1 MIFFY
6 ILLLIIGFVFLVKG
20 ADFFVDGCSKIARV
34 FGIPTLI
41 IGLTIVAFGTSAP
54 EAAVSTIASLI
65 GKNDI
70 ALGNVVGSNIC
81 NLLLVLGLSGLFGKL
96 TCSKK
101 VINRDMVY
109 SIFAYVILI
118 ILSAGFFINGEKI
131 GIITRTNGLI
141 LLCFLGIYVYALV
154 GEAKESIK
162 KKEKK
167 EKFHFKSIIF
177 ILLGLIGIIL
187 GGQLVVNSATK
198 IASFLGVSDSVIALT
213 VVAIGTSLPE
223 LVTSVIA
230 VKKGETDLAIG
241 NIIGSNIFNCF
252 FILGLSSTVSPVTFD
267 FYSFI
272 DMIIMLFIGILV
284 LFFTLKNKRIGKVK
298 GSIMLSLYVIYT
310 IFILFR

>member
-1 MIFFY
+1 MIFFN

-213 VVAIGTSLPE
+213 IVAIGTSLPE

-284 LFFTLKNKRIGKVK
+284 LIFTLKNKRIGKVK

>member
-1 MIFFY
+1 MIFFN

-284 LFFTLKNKRIGKVK
+284 LIFTLKNKRIGKVK